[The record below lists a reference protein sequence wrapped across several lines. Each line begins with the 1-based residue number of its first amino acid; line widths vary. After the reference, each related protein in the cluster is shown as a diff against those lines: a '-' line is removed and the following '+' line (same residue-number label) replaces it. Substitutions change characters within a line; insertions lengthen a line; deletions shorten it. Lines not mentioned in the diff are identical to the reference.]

1 MPEYISKLAISN
13 YRSLLNVV
21 IPMARLNV
29 ITGANGCG
37 KSNLYRALRLLA
49 ETAQDGVVKALA
61 NEGGLSSTYWAGP
74 ERLSKG
80 MMDGS
85 QPVQG
90 GMPKKRK
97 RMRLGFTGEMFG
109 YSISLGLPPMEQ
121 PATGKPPASAFFRDP
136 EIKREVIWNGTKYS
150 SAATLVD
157 RKGSIAQAR
166 CVHGWQKLN
175 ENLQPY
181 DSMLAQVADP
191 TYAPETMLL
200 RESIRNW
207 RFYDYLR
214 TDRDAPA
221 RHPHVGTRTM
231 ALHHDGSDLAAA
243 VQTIFEIGDAK
254 GLHETIAAAFP
265 GGSLGVEIRA
275 DGLFDISFT
284 QHGLLRPLR
293 GAELS
298 DGTLRFLMFAAA
310 LFTPRPPALMVL
322 NEPETSQHPDLL
334 PALAQLIVRASEST
348 QLWII
353 THSETLA
360 QHISEQS
367 DCHPLQLVKKCGQT
381 MIASQNLLDIPTW
394 SWPDNV

>member
-1 MPEYISKLAISN
+1 MSEHITKLAISN

-21 IPMARLNV
+21 IPMGTLNV

-61 NEGGLSSTYWAGP
+61 NEGGLASTYWAGP
-74 ERLSKG
+74 EKLSKG
-80 MMDGS
+80 MMAGT

-90 GMPKKRK
+90 GALKKRK
-97 RMRLGFTGEMFG
+97 RMRLGFAGEMFG
-109 YSISLGLPPMEQ
+109 YSISLGLPAMAQ
-121 PATGKPPASAFFRDP
+121 PPASAFFRDP
-136 EIKREVIWNGTKYS
+136 EIKREVIWNGAKFS
-150 SAATLVD
+150 SPATLVD

-175 ENLQPY
+175 ENLQPF

-191 TYAPETMLL
+191 TFAPETMLL

-221 RHPHVGTRTM
+221 RRPHVGTRTM

-243 VQTIFEIGDAK
+243 IQTILEIGDAE
-254 GLHETIAAAFP
+254 GLHETIATAFP
-265 GGSLGVEIRA
+265 GGRLGVEIRD
-275 DGLFDISFT
+275 DGFFDVNFS
-284 QHGLLRPLR
+284 QHGLLRPLK

-310 LFTPRPPALMVL
+310 LFTPRPPTLMVL
-322 NEPETSQHPDLL
+322 NEPETSLHPDLL
-334 PALAQLIVRASEST
+334 SALARLIVHAAEST

-353 THSETLA
+353 THSEALA
-360 QHISEQS
+360 RTIGEQS
-367 DCHPLQLVKKCGQT
+367 ECRPLRLEKKCGQT
-381 MIASQNLLDIPTW
+381 VIAGQNLLDVPTW
-394 SWPDNV
+394 RWPDKV